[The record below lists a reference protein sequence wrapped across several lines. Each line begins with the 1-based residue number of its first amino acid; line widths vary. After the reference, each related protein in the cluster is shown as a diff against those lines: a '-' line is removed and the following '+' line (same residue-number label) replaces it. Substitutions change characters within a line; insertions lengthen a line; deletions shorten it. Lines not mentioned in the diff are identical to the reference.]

1 MGVRYGMREIQIK
14 TAVEQTSD
22 ALKVAISAGEL
33 KGSMPGATR
42 LAKTLGVNHKTVES
56 ALRNLELEGL
66 IINKGARQ
74 GRLVNSD
81 NSKSSKSGIRIAIF
95 LLDQLDMADKM
106 IIEIMHRLEE
116 SGHYPFYL
124 HKSMLDLRMNKRSI
138 ARIVNNTEADAWI
151 TLAAP
156 KEILEWFSK
165 QEIPTFAIF
174 GNRLEEVS
182 IAGSSPGKSHPVV
195 EATQSLIELGH
206 RRIILVIRKHQRQP
220 MTKSAQAFVDTLQSN
235 GIQTSDFNLPDWEET
250 AEGFNELLGSIFKIT
265 PPTAIITDE
274 PFQYIAAQNFMVNNG
289 IQVPKHLSLICSDN
303 DPIFRWCMPPVS
315 HIAWDHRP
323 ILRRI
328 DRWAKNIKNR
338 TSDLRQTILKATFV
352 EGETIGPPSKKRV
365 RI

>member
-1 MGVRYGMREIQIK
+1 MREIQIK

-22 ALKVAISAGEL
+22 ALKVAINAGEL
-33 KGSMPGATR
+33 KGTMPGASR
-42 LAKTLGVNHKTVES
+42 IAKTLGVNHKTVES

-81 NSKSSKSGIRIAIF
+81 NRKSTKSGIRIAIF
-95 LLDQLDMADKM
+95 LLDQSDMADKM
-106 IIEIMHRLEE
+106 MIEIMYRLEE
-116 SGHYPFYL
+116 SGHYPFYA

-156 KEILEWFSK
+156 KEILDWFSK
-165 QEIPTFAIF
+165 QEMPTFAIF
-174 GNRLEEVS
+174 GNRLEHVN
-182 IAGSSPGKSHPVV
+182 IAGASPGKSHPVV
-195 EATQSLIELGH
+195 NATQNLIELGH
-206 RRIILVIRKHQRQP
+206 RRIILVIRKHQRYP
-220 MTKSAQAFVDTLQSN
+220 MTKSAQAFLDALRLN

-250 AEGFNELLGSIFKIT
+250 AEGFNELLESIFKIT

-274 PFQYIAAQNFMVNNG
+274 PYQYIAAQNFMANNG
-289 IQVPKHLSLICSDN
+289 IQVPKHVSLICSDH
-303 DPIFRWCMPPVS
+303 DPIFRWCLPPVS
-315 HIAWDHRP
+315 HIVWDHKP

-328 DRWAKNIKNR
+328 DRWATNIKNR
-338 TSDLRQTILKATFV
+338 KFDVRQTILNATFV
-352 EGETIGPPSKKRV
+352 KGGTIGPPSKIRV

>member
-1 MGVRYGMREIQIK
+1 MREIQIK
-14 TAVEQTSD
+14 TAVQQTSD
-22 ALKVAISAGEL
+22 ALKVAINAGEL

-74 GRLVNSD
+74 GRLVNT
-81 NSKSSKSGIRIAIF
+81 NNLRLVNSGIRIAIF
-95 LLDQLDMADKM
+95 LLDQSDMADKM
-106 IIEIMHRLEE
+106 MIQIMHRLEE
-116 SGHYPFYL
+116 SGHYPFYV
-124 HKSMLDLRMNKRSI
+124 HKSMLDLQMNKRSI

-174 GNRLEEVS
+174 GNRLEQVN
-182 IAGSSPGKSHPVV
+182 IAGTSPGKSHPVV
-195 EATQSLIELGH
+195 QATQKLIELGH

-220 MTKSAQAFVDTLQSN
+220 MTKSAQAFLDTLQSN
-235 GIQTSDFNLPDWEET
+235 GIQTSDFNLPDWKET
-250 AEGFNELLGSIFKIT
+250 AEGFNDLLESIFKIT

-274 PFQYIAAQNFMVNNG
+274 PFQYFAAQNFMANNG
-289 IQVPKHLSLICSDN
+289 IQIPKHVSLICSDY
-303 DPIFRWCMPPVS
+303 DPIFRWTIPPVS
-315 HIAWDHRP
+315 HIAWDHKP

-328 DRWAKNIKNR
+328 VRWAMNIKSR

-352 EGETIGPPSKKRV
+352 EGGTIGPPSKKRA